1 MNQNILKWIKFQERL
16 VIKRI
21 TDFKEYSNKQMSKLK
36 MSNQDF
42 DEKFSNLDEKISKET
57 F

>member
-21 TDFKEYSNKQMSKLK
+21 TDFKEYSNKQMNKLK